1 MFSVAVC
8 DRVLSELALF
18 EQFTR
23 GKYVKRSASVDG
35 IRLSKPMEVVTIGL
49 LHRWVVLDAEFGQ
62 QQLASSC
69 WAVECS
75 CCDWDAGVC
84 VMFSGSGRSLGS

>member
-1 MFSVAVC
+1 MC

-49 LHRWVVLDAEFGQ
+49 LLRWVVLDAEFGQ
-62 QQLASSC
+62 QQQLASSC
-69 WAVECS
+69 
-75 CCDWDAGVC
+75 
-84 VMFSGSGRSLGS
+84 